1 MRPTK
6 VGVREV
12 ASPYIK
18 KDEKGEFLLFDE
30 AEKML
35 DTLFDTY
42 TGIMCRYIT
51 HPTGVEELIISTVA
65 RKVTLIRIRIRR

>member
-6 VGVREV
+6 AGVREV
-12 ASPYIK
+12 ASTYIR

-51 HPTGVEELIISTVA
+51 YPTGVEELIISTVA
-65 RKVTLIRIRIRR
+65 RKAELFRMRIRR

>member
-6 VGVREV
+6 AGVRKV
-12 ASPYIK
+12 VSTYIR
-18 KDEKGEFLLFDE
+18 KDKKGEFLIFNE

-65 RKVTLIRIRIRR
+65 KKVTLIRIRIRR